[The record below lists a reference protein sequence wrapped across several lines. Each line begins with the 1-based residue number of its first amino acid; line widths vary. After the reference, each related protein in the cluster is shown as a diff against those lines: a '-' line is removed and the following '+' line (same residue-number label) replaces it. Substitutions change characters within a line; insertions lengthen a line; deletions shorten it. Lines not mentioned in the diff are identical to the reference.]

1 MIRAATSQDVAE
13 IVAVHLQSFEGFFL
27 TFLGR
32 DFLSVLYES
41 LLADRD
47 GILLVHEETRRIA
60 GFVAG
65 TTSLPESYRRMLSRR
80 GPAFVWAAVGALLG
94 RPAIAPRLL
103 RALWRPVEARRYSA
117 DAVLMSIA
125 VRPEDQGRGIG
136 QALVRAFKAAL
147 EARGARV
154 FCLTT
159 DRDGNDRVHR
169 FYVKLGLR
177 PVTEH
182 VTPEGRAMTEYCL
195 NPED

>member
-1 MIRAATSQDVAE
+1 MIRGATAQDITE
-13 IVAVHLQSFEGFFL
+13 IVTVHLESFEGFFL

-32 DFLSVLYES
+32 DFLAVLYES
-41 LLADRD
+41 LLTDRD
-47 GILLVHEETRRIA
+47 GILLVCEENQHIA

-65 TTSLPESYRRMLSRR
+65 TTCLPESYRRMLGRR
-80 GPAFVWAAVGALLG
+80 ALAFWWAATGALLR
-94 RPAIAPRLL
+94 RPAIAPRLF
-103 RALWRPVEARRYSA
+103 RALRRPSEAMRYSA
-117 DAVLMSIA
+117 EAVLMSIA
-125 VRPEDQGRGIG
+125 VRPEDQGRGVG
-136 QALVRAFKAAL
+136 QALVRAFGTAL
-147 EARGARV
+147 EERGVDV

-169 FYVKLGLR
+169 FYAKLGLR